1 MTGQSPATKTKKTVP
16 AVMNRA
22 LLFKALK
29 HVLKGGLSFPGG
41 HIPPAAH
48 TVPTDFTGVGVAASD
63 DPAVDDYIINQL
75 QALGVRN
82 VRIDVSYG
90 DEDGPTAR
98 LLHKLLQTDLHVV
111 VHLVQ
116 PFDDAFVMAEP
127 AAQEKWEQFV
137 TAICKEFGR
146 GLFAIEVGSTINRR
160 RWAGYNTEGFFAAW
174 DIAHKIIR
182 SSGIT
187 LIGPNISDFEPFY
200 TFSILE
206 QLAEDAMLPDMH
218 TNNLFCERV
227 TEPERYDHRILG
239 FQWATRLKVNLV
251 KKARLLQRIGA
262 QHGVKDLI
270 SPAAFWTLP
279 RIERLLAEKE
289 QKQADYL
296 TRYMVLLAASGALRQ
311 AYWGPLLC
319 WREGLIDDG
328 SGRYPELE
336 RITHYQSVLGNLA
349 QFRVRPA
356 FYALQ
361 QFNSSIAGSDY
372 LGPLST
378 SNDVEIHAFRNKDQ
392 LIHVAW
398 TINGKACPVSALYEE
413 RDLQRV
419 EVRDRDGLSSAELP
433 QFISEK
439 PGYLIWPSSH
449 IVELKAQSAPY
460 PLESIFAH
468 RQHGHYY
475 PVNEGGWRGMVIADN
490 SDAAR
495 ELTQLLHPD
504 NLPEAGSESTLR
516 RARNLIWT
524 VPGPDGRTVVAK
536 KPIKMA
542 IQKRLLDR
550 FKPSKAKRSWI
561 AAAELSRRD
570 IPTAQPLAYFEKQG
584 DGSLKQNLFVCEKV
598 DHDFSARDV
607 LMAFHDGAASYAD
620 MAADDVYR
628 QLALFLLRM
637 HEHGVFF
644 RDLAGGNILIKK
656 QADNQLDFTLIDIN
670 RARFYNR
677 STPFNQRLSDLARI
691 CHKLHWEG
699 REVMVSYYL
708 QSMLKPKPFSWRL
721 RVPFH
726 LYDFKANFKRR
737 YGRKAIKRA
746 WKNWRSK

>member
-16 AVMNRA
+16 AVMNTA

-29 HVLKGGLSFPGG
+29 HVFKGGLSFPGG
-41 HIPPAAH
+41 HIPPSPH
-48 TVPTDFTGVGVAASD
+48 TVPLDFTGVGVAAAE
-63 DPAVDDYIINQL
+63 DPAVDDYILNQL
-75 QALGVRN
+75 QAAAVRN

-90 DEDGPTAR
+90 DENEPTAR
-98 LLHKLLQTDLHVV
+98 LLRKLLQTDLQVV

-116 PFDDAFVMAEP
+116 PFDDAFTMTEP
-127 AAQEKWEQFV
+127 ASQQKWEQFV
-137 TAICKEFGR
+137 SHICTEFGR

-160 RWAGYNTEGFFAAW
+160 RWAGYNTKGFFAAW
-174 DIAHKIIR
+174 DIAHRIIK

-200 TFSILE
+200 TFSVLE
-206 QLAEDAMLPDMH
+206 QLAEDGMLPDMH

-251 KKARLLQRIGA
+251 KKACLLQRIGA
-262 QHGVKDLI
+262 KHGVKDLI

-328 SGRYPELE
+328 SGHYPELE
-336 RITHYQSVLGNLA
+336 RITHYQSVLGNLE
-349 QFRVRPA
+349 QFRVRPG

-361 QFNSSIAGSDY
+361 QFNSCIAGSDY

-378 SNDVEIHAFRNKDQ
+378 SNDVEVHAFRNKEQ

-398 TINGKACPVSALYEE
+398 TINGKACALNELYED
-413 RDLQRV
+413 RDQQRA
-419 EVRDRDGLSSAELP
+419 EARDRDGISFAELP
-433 QFISEK
+433 RFISEK
-439 PGYLIWPSSH
+439 PTYLLWPATH
-449 IVELKAQSAPY
+449 QVALKQHSGRY

-468 RQHGHYY
+468 RQQGQYY
-475 PVNEGGWRGMVIADN
+475 PINDGDWRGMVIADN
-490 SDAAR
+490 SQAAS

-504 NLPEAGSESTLR
+504 NLPEANSDTTLR

-524 VPGPDGRTVVAK
+524 VPGPDGRSVVAK

-550 FKPSKAKRSWI
+550 FKPSKARRSWI
-561 AAAELSRRD
+561 AAAELSRRG
-570 IPTAQPLAYFEKQG
+570 IPTAQPLAYFEKRG
-584 DGSLKQNLFVCEKV
+584 DNSLKQNLFVCEKV
-598 DHDFSARDV
+598 DHDFSARDMV
-607 LMAFHDGAASYAD
+607 MAFHDGADSYAGI
-620 MAADDVYR
+620 AAEEIYR
-628 QLALFLLRM
+628 QLASFLLRM

-656 QADNQLDFTLIDIN
+656 QPGDQLAFTLIDIN

-677 STPFNQRLSDLARI
+677 STPLNQRLSDLARI

-699 REVMVSYYL
+699 REYMVNHYL
-708 QSMLKPKPFSWRL
+708 QSMLKPKTFNWRRRLPFY
-721 RVPFH
+721 
-726 LYDFKANFKRR
+726 LYDYKVNFKRR
-737 YGRKAIKRA
+737 YGRKAIKR
-746 WKNWRSK
+746 WWQNWRSK

>member
-16 AVMNRA
+16 AVMNSA
-22 LLFKALK
+22 LLFRALK
-29 HVLKGGLSFPGG
+29 QVFKGGLSFPDG
-41 HIPPAAH
+41 HIPPASH
-48 TVPTDFTGVGVAASD
+48 SVPQDFTGVGIAASD
-63 DPAVDDYIINQL
+63 DPAVDDYILNQL
-75 QALGVRN
+75 QALGIRN

-90 DEDGPTAR
+90 DENGPTAR
-98 LLHKLLQTDLHVV
+98 LLHKLLQTDLQVV

-116 PFDDAFVMAEP
+116 PFDDAFTMTEATS
-127 AAQEKWEQFV
+127 QEKWEQFV
-137 TAICKEFGR
+137 TQICKEFGR
-146 GLFAIEVGSTINRR
+146 RLFAIEVGSTINRR
-160 RWAGYNTEGFFAAW
+160 RWAGYNTKGFFAAW
-174 DIAHKIIR
+174 DIAHKIIK
-182 SSGIT
+182 SNGIT

-336 RITHYQSVLGNLA
+336 RITHYQSVLGNLE

-361 QFNSSIAGSDY
+361 QFNHSIAGSDY

-378 SNDVEIHAFRNKDQ
+378 SNNVEVHAFRNREQ

-398 TINGKACPVSALYEE
+398 TINGKACPLSALYEE
-413 RDLQRV
+413 RDQQRV
-419 EVRDRDGLSSAELP
+419 EARDRDGLSCVELP

-439 PGYLIWPSSH
+439 PTYLFWPATH
-449 IVELKAQSAPY
+449 IVELKTSSAPY

-468 RQHGHYY
+468 RQQGHYY
-475 PVNEGGWRGMVIADN
+475 PINEGSWRGMVIAD
-490 SDAAR
+490 SLDAAR
-495 ELTQLLHPD
+495 ELSQLLHPD
-504 NLPEAGSESTLR
+504 NLPEANSDSTLR

-536 KPIKMA
+536 KPIKMP

-550 FKPSKAKRSWI
+550 FKPSKARRSWI
-561 AAAELSRRD
+561 AAAELSRRG
-570 IPTAQPLAYFEKQG
+570 IPTAQPLAYFEKHG
-584 DGSLKQNLFVCEKV
+584 DSSLKQNLFVCEKV

-607 LMAFHDGAASYAD
+607 LIAFHDGATSYAD
-620 MAADDVYR
+620 IAADEIYR

-670 RARFYNR
+670 RARFFNR
-677 STPFNQRLSDLARI
+677 STPFNYRLSDLARI

-699 REVMVSYYL
+699 REVLVTYYL
-708 QSMLKPKPFSWRL
+708 QSLLKPKSFNWRL
-721 RVPFH
+721 RVPFY
-726 LYDFKANFKRR
+726 LFDFKANFKRR
-737 YGRKAIKRA
+737 YGRKAIKRW
-746 WKNWRSK
+746 WKSRQAN